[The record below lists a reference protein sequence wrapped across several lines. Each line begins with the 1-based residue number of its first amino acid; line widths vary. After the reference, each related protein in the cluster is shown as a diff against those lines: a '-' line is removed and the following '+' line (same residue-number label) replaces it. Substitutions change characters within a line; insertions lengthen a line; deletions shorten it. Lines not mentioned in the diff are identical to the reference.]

1 MIAGVSERH
10 TQGAVTYYV
19 DLVYLLHFS
28 KPLFF
33 HLQNPPK
40 LAGSPKE
47 MYGFLHKELSTGK
60 EAGLQD

>member
-1 MIAGVSERH
+1 M
-10 TQGAVTYYV
+10 QGAVTYYV

-40 LAGSPKE
+40 LAGNPKE
-47 MYGFLHKELSTGK
+47 MYCFLHKELSTGK